1 MVREA
6 VSQTYTY
13 YTPDQPEGEIVEN
26 APLAGRGKAWT
37 LGAYLHPTYP
47 SPLNV
52 RVGNAGIKVWMV
64 ISWLRQADDDRE
76 LLLARHKQV
85 LQAEDVDA
93 ALWQYKKSRDAIDQE
108 ISEES
113 APA

>member
-1 MVREA
+1 VVKEA

-13 YTPDQPEGEIVEN
+13 YSSEQPEGEVVEN

-37 LGAYLHPTYP
+37 LGSYLHPTYP

-64 ISWLRQADDDRE
+64 VGWLRQANGDKE
-76 LLLARHKQV
+76 ALLSHHGQV
-85 LQAEDVDA
+85 LEAEDLDA
-93 ALWQYKKSRDAIDQE
+93 AVWHYSHYKDAIDE
-108 ISEES
+108 KVAEES
-113 APA
+113 EPA